1 MNKSRVFIKRNIK
14 ECLRDPVTYVFCIA
28 FPVVMLTLFAVINS
42 SVPERQVVFGYTSL
56 IPGVIVFGFS
66 FVSLSLCL
74 LVSKDCKTAF
84 LRRLYASPLKSAD
97 FVTGY
102 AVIGV
107 MVGIA
112 QAIIATFTGF
122 ILSLI
127 TGGEYFRFE
136 AACLLILSQ
145 LPELFIC
152 VFAGIT
158 LGRLLSEKTAPAVT
172 SALVSGSGILGGA
185 WMPLDAMQGFEK
197 VCEFLPFYPSV
208 KIGRAITGALHSVSD
223 AAGVFA
229 PYAFDT
235 SVCFG
240 FLTLGVYAVL
250 LAAACFFAFSERK

>member
-42 SVPERQVVFGYTSL
+42 SVPEKQVVFGYTSL

-97 FVTGY
+97 FVTG
-102 AVIGV
+102 
-107 MVGIA
+107 
-112 QAIIATFTGF
+112 
-122 ILSLI
+122 
-127 TGGEYFRFE
+127 
-136 AACLLILSQ
+136 
-145 LPELFIC
+145 
-152 VFAGIT
+152 
-158 LGRLLSEKTAPAVT
+158 
-172 SALVSGSGILGGA
+172 
-185 WMPLDAMQGFEK
+185 
-197 VCEFLPFYPSV
+197 
-208 KIGRAITGALHSVSD
+208 ALHSVPD

>member
-1 MNKSRVFIKRNIK
+1 MNKSRAFIKRNIK
-14 ECLRDPVTYVFCIA
+14 ECLRDPVTYVFCTV
-28 FPVVMLTLFAVINS
+28 FPVLMLALFAIINS
-42 SVPERQVVFGYTSL
+42 SVPEKQVVFEYKSL

-84 LRRLYASPLKSAD
+84 LRRLYTSPLKPVD

-102 AVIGV
+102 AVIGILI
-107 MVGIA
+107 GIA
-112 QAIIATFTGF
+112 QAIIATFAGF

-127 TGGEYFRFE
+127 TGGEYFSFK

-152 VFAGIT
+152 VFAGIL
-158 LGRLLSEKTAPAVT
+158 LGRLLSEKAAPAVT
-172 SALVSGSGILGGA
+172 SAFVSGSGILGGA
-185 WMPLDAMQGFEK
+185 WMPLDAMKGFET

-208 KIGRAITGALHSVSD
+208 KIGRAITGALHSVPD
-223 AAGVFA
+223 ATGVFF

-235 SVCFG
+235 ATCLG

-250 LAAACFFAFSERK
+250 LATACLLAFAERK

>member
-84 LRRLYASPLKSAD
+84 LRRLYTSPLKPVD

-107 MVGIA
+107 M
-112 QAIIATFTGF
+112 
-122 ILSLI
+122 
-127 TGGEYFRFE
+127 
-136 AACLLILSQ
+136 
-145 LPELFIC
+145 
-152 VFAGIT
+152 
-158 LGRLLSEKTAPAVT
+158 SE
-172 SALVSGSGILGGA
+172 
-185 WMPLDAMQGFEK
+185 
-197 VCEFLPFYPSV
+197 
-208 KIGRAITGALHSVSD
+208 
-223 AAGVFA
+223 
-229 PYAFDT
+229 
-235 SVCFG
+235 
-240 FLTLGVYAVL
+240 
-250 LAAACFFAFSERK
+250 

>member
-42 SVPERQVVFGYTSL
+42 SVPEKQVVFEYK
-56 IPGVIVFGFS
+56 
-66 FVSLSLCL
+66 SLCL

-185 WMPLDAMQGFEK
+185 WMPLDAMKDLEK
-197 VCEFLPFYPSV
+197 ICEFLPFYPSV
-208 KIGRAITGALHSVSD
+208 KIGRAITGALHSVPD